1 MTKPTTPPLACEH
14 HLRAWAPRT
23 LPPHLTGHVL
33 LCPSCATAAA
43 SDRTV
48 TAYQHLTHLPIL
60 DVYGDTMTATL
71 PAPPITPT
79 HRRATIPDTARMHP
93 RQPAADVDLEGAVAS
108 MAVRWLA
115 TGDPDFRTLGRNAAH
130 DHVDAIHFDELRQLR
145 TDVTADAF
153 RARLDVDDIAAETRV
168 YLEAALAPGVTY
180 AAINLYVS
188 WVTTDGPHDFAH
200 AAALAAAALRGWN
213 HRHALATG
221 GAR

>member
-1 MTKPTTPPLACEH
+1 MTEPTTPPLACEH
-14 HLRAWAPRT
+14 HLRAWGPRT
-23 LPPHLTGHVL
+23 LPPHLAGHVF
-33 LCPSCATAAA
+33 LCPPCAAAATAGHTL
-43 SDRTV
+43 TV
-48 TAYQHLTHLPIL
+48 HQHLTHLPAL

-71 PAPPITPT
+71 PAPTLTPA
-79 HRRATIPDTARMHP
+79 HRRATMPDPARLHP
-93 RQPAADVDLEGAVAS
+93 RGPAADVDLDRALAGL
-108 MAVRWLA
+108 AVRWLVSD
-115 TGDPDFRTLGRNAAH
+115 DPEFRTLGRNAAR

-153 RARLDVDDIAAETRV
+153 RARLDVDDVAAETRV

-213 HRHALATG
+213 HRQALAAG